1 MAKKKKRDIGDPRV
15 LYKACQLW
23 SKESNFE
30 SDTLVAVWNRAVEPG
45 RNGTTFRNYILRN
58 YLGYPY
64 TRL

>member
-15 LYKACQLW
+15 LYKACRLW
-23 SKESNFE
+23 SKESSFE